1 MQQIG
6 ASLVV
11 PPAWNC
17 VHAECQMRG
26 SNYLPIF
33 APVPIL
39 SYLACTLPTIPYSRR
54 ITSSVSSFHDT
65 WTETLDFFDCGA
77 SIVHTDL
84 YGLIASLAPSTA
96 PTMTLLTDHHNIL
109 LTLGL
114 DVHGPFLPHS
124 WSSLHAR
131 HLYRWLLDITSSSST
146 EYKLGFTHAHIPV
159 MSADTYTND
168 VTDHLASEA
177 QARVRPLPAPIP
189 TFAYDPFFL

>member
-1 MQQIG
+1 
-6 ASLVV
+6 
-11 PPAWNC
+11 
-17 VHAECQMRG
+17 MRG

-54 ITSSVSSFHDT
+54 ITSSVSS
-65 WTETLDFFDCGA
+65 
-77 SIVHTDL
+77 S
-84 YGLIASLAPSTA
+84 YRPRGLIASLAPSTA

-109 LTLGL
+109 LTLGP
-114 DVHGPFLPHS
+114 DVHRPFLPHS
-124 WSSLHAR
+124 WSSLHAG

-159 MSADTYTND
+159 MSADTYAND
-168 VTDHLASEA
+168 VTDHLVSEA